1 MLGAII
7 GGAMKIGGAVAGD
20 IMRAKSARKQARM
33 IADEKS
39 KNQAWFDRRY
49 NEDSTQRA
57 EAQAA
62 ITKMREAMKD
72 RTAAAAGTAAVMGG
86 TEESLAVEKEAQN
99 KAMADTLSNIA
110 INGEARKD
118 AIEAQYQARDAQ
130 LFGMQLG
137 NEQQKSNN
145 IAGAI
150 GGMSSAGAG
159 IMSSILPDNK

>member
-1 MLGAII
+1 MLGAIV
-7 GGAMKIGGAVAGD
+7 GGALKVGGAIAGG
-20 IMRAKSARKQARM
+20 IMGAKSARKQARM
-33 IADEKS
+33 IADEKN

-72 RTAAAAGTAAVMGG
+72 RTAAAAGTSAVMGG
-86 TEESLAVEKEAQN
+86 TEESMAIEKEAQN
-99 KAMADTLSNIA
+99 KALAEAMSNIA

-130 LFGMQLG
+130 LFDAQLG
-137 NEQQKSNN
+137 NEQQRANN
-145 IAGAI
+145 ITGAI
-150 GGMSSAGAG
+150 GGMSSAGSG
-159 IMSSILPDNK
+159 IMNGILPNK

>member
-1 MLGAII
+1 MIGSIV
-7 GGAMKIGGAVAGD
+7 GGALKIGGSIAGG
-20 IMRAKSARKQARM
+20 IMGAKSARKQARM

-62 ITKMREAMKD
+62 ITKMRETMKE

-86 TEESLAVEKEAQN
+86 TEESMAIEKEAQN
-99 KAMADTLSNIA
+99 KAMAETLSNIA

-118 AIEAQYQARDAQ
+118 AIEAQYQARDSE
-130 LFGMQLG
+130 LFGLQLG
-137 NEQQKSNN
+137 NEQQKANN

-159 IMSSILPDNK
+159 IMGSILPDKK